1 VAFAVRQ
8 RRHLEDELKRIARTE
23 LRRGRET
30 LVKDGTGPSAAAVHE
45 ARKSVKKVRA
55 VVDVLEETGTSV
67 RRRDRRRLQAAAHA
81 LSALRDRE
89 ALIGAFDRLRR
100 HFPRRLSEHTYGVVR
115 RVLVQG
121 KARADDE
128 ARHANVTGRVATRLK
143 RIRRSIKRWSPGSID
158 ANDLASA
165 AGRAYRKSRAGLKR
179 AVSTRQSEETH
190 RWRKRVKQLWYRL
203 RLAQPL
209 APGYS
214 ALVGDLKRLET
225 WLGEDH
231 DLFVLRTTLEG
242 APQLRSIGG
251 DVARLTAMTVEG
263 QRQLRR
269 KAFALG
275 RRLHARKPKA
285 FARALRKRSKR
296 ATDSQKHAA

>member
-1 VAFAVRQ
+1 VKFAIRQ
-8 RRHLEDELKRIARTE
+8 RRHLEDELRRIARTE
-23 LRRGRET
+23 LRSARET
-30 LVKDGTGPSAAAVHE
+30 LVKDGTGPSATTVHE

-55 VVDVLEETGTSV
+55 VVDVLEETGTRV
-67 RRRDRRRLQAAAHA
+67 RRRDRRRLRAAAHA

-100 HFPRRLSEHTYGVVR
+100 HFPRRLSEHTYGVIR

-128 ARHANVTGRVATRLK
+128 ARHANLTVRVARRLD
-143 RIRRSIKRWSPGSID
+143 RMRRSITQWSLCSID
-158 ANDLASA
+158 AKDLASA
-165 AGRAYRKSRAGLKR
+165 ASRAYRQSRAGLKR
-179 AVSTRQSEETH
+179 AVSTRQSDETH

-214 ALVGDLKRLET
+214 ALVGDLKRLEI
-225 WLGEDH
+225 WLGQDH

-242 APQLRSIGG
+242 APQLRSMSG
-251 DVARLTAMTVEG
+251 DVARLTATTVEG

-285 FARALRKRSKR
+285 FARALRRRSKR
-296 ATDSQKHAA
+296 ATDSPAKAA